1 MRIVNKRVFY
11 FGNVFGLTL
20 GILFIMNI
28 RIASHDAFL
37 QPGMIIILAVH
48 LFMYC
53 FFDLFMYMDKQ
64 TCMSSA

>member
-48 LFMYC
+48 L
-53 FFDLFMYMDKQ
+53 LLL
-64 TCMSSA
+64 